1 MSRDTLKRLK
11 LRDQLSVDP
20 LKIFSLFEKTVLA
33 YIVIGLVLIAMKKR
47 SNRSKPGQHYMRNNR
62 LFSHDHQAILS

>member
-33 YIVIGLVLIAMKKR
+33 YIAIGLVLIVIKK
-47 SNRSKPGQHYMRNNR
+47 QV
-62 LFSHDHQAILS
+62 